1 MLHIGSLC
9 SGYGGLDMAIQ
20 QVWNSEIVW
29 FSEFDKFAAKV
40 FEAHHPHTPNLGDLT
55 KIQWESVPPVD
66 ILCAGYPCQP
76 FSHAG
81 NRKGQN
87 DERHLWPYIKRGIGI
102 IRPRICVFE
111 NVEGHLTLG
120 FDQVLSDLAEMGYR
134 VAWGVVAAADIGA
147 PHRRNRLF
155 ILAYT
160 DSYRHGEQQDPRGVG
175 SMEAGDEGEA
185 QQRKRARQEPD
196 ARNSAQR
203 ANTNSLGLN
212 LARQTTNTK
221 RNQGQSQFKPQRLGE
236 AASHT
241 NGDGLQTHN
250 HKESQTQAGLN
261 GNAIARLGEYSAA
274 CERWQRLT
282 RPMPEPAIDGKLNP
296 VFVEWLMGL
305 PEGWVTDHA
314 NSPSQA
320 LKMLGNGVVPQ
331 QAEYA
336 LRHLKAN
343 LARF

>member
-20 QVWNSEIVW
+20 QVWDSEVVW
-29 FSEFDKFAAKV
+29 FSEFDKYAAKV
-40 FEAHHPHTPNLGDLT
+40 FEAHHPDTPNLGDLT
-55 KIQWESVPPVD
+55 KIEWETVPPVD

-81 NRKGQN
+81 NRKGEN

-102 IRPRICVFE
+102 IRPRVCVFE

-134 VAWGVVAAADIGA
+134 VAWGVVAASDVGA

-155 ILAYT
+155 ILAYANG
-160 DSYRHGEQQDPRGVG
+160 YR
-175 SMEAGDEGEA
+175 
-185 QQRKRARQEPD
+185 
-196 ARNSAQR
+196 
-203 ANTNSLGLN
+203 
-212 LARQTTNTK
+212 
-221 RNQGQSQFKPQRLGE
+221 
-236 AASHT
+236 
-241 NGDGLQTHN
+241 LQTHDN
-250 HKESQTQAGLN
+250 KTSQTQTRKH
-261 GNAIARLGEYSAA
+261 GNVVSSLGETTSDSNSANTIWQMQGFRRRPETRSDMQRREMYSEQIGEYSVA

-282 RPMPEPAIDGKLNP
+282 RPMPEPAIDGRLNP

-336 LRHLKAN
+336 LRHLTAN
-343 LARF
+343 LGRF